1 MHHSMVEL
9 TVFRPFRLF
18 SSFGCNAG
26 VPVGRLF
33 DDDEYDDLFVG
44 LLVTVIN
51 PVDGKMI

>member
-1 MHHSMVEL
+1 MVEL